1 MMTKSDGQDVTLGN
15 TGIKVSA
22 LMDIPTKSTRI
33 EIKHNKYKLLRQV
46 QVILD
51 GSDYAVLSCQ
61 KLMGDFAQVMR
72 SGDDAYIDGVITC
85 KSVWT
90 CPVCCE
96 RITCQRLD
104 LLRQALRSGYKTVMV
119 TATLQHNKFDR
130 LEDLLKALKLAVKRL
145 KSGRWWSKYQNRWGV
160 VAYVSSYEI
169 TYGQSGWH
177 PHVHML
183 LFLDCKHIDVDT
195 MWSELVSRY
204 VYLVGRGGRYAS
216 KFHAVDVTLGDADVD
231 QYLLK
236 HVDFTDGLAYEMS
249 STDTKVGRMGSFT
262 PWDLVAMSDSNLW
275 SGRLFREYCDATF
288 RLQSF
293 IWSRGAKT
301 LLGVKESKQ
310 DRGQAVA
317 VITRP
322 VWSVIRQKS
331 LQDYVL
337 QLAVMEGDDLQ
348 KFIDGLT

>member
-1 MMTKSDGQDVTLGN
+1 MIPVSDQQNAILGN

-22 LMDIPTKSTRI
+22 PVKMDPKIS
-33 EIKHNKYKLLRQV
+33 KYALLRQV
-46 QVILD
+46 QSILD
-51 GSDYAVLSCQ
+51 GSTYAVLSCQ
-61 KLMGDFAQVMR
+61 KMIGSYAQVMR
-72 SGDDAYIDGVITC
+72 SGDGAYIDGVITC

-104 LLRQALRSGYKTVMV
+104 LLGQALRSGYKTVMV

-130 LEDLLKALKLAVKRL
+130 LQDLLQSLKGAIRKL
-145 KSGRWWSKYQNRWGV
+145 KSGRWWSSYKDRYGV

-169 TYGQSGWH
+169 TYGRFGWH

-183 LFLDCKHIDVDT
+183 LFLDCDLVDLDL

-216 KFHAVDVTLGDADVD
+216 KYHAVDVVQGDCDAD

-249 STDTKVGRMGSFT
+249 STDTKSGRMGSFT
-262 PWDLVAMSDSNLW
+262 CWDLVAMSEKNIW

-293 IWSRGAKT
+293 IWSRGAKKV
-301 LLGVKESKQ
+301 LGIKDTKQ
-310 DRGQAVA
+310 ERGQAVA
-317 VITRP
+317 MITRP
-322 VWSVIRQKS
+322 VWTVIKQQS

-337 QLAVMEGDDLQ
+337 ELAVMDSDQLQ
-348 KFIDGLT
+348 KFIDDLTDAL